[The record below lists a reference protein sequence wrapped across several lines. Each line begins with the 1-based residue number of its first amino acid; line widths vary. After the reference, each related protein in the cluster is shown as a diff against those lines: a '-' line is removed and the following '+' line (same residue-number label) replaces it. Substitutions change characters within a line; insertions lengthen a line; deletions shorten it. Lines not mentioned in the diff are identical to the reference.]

1 MGGASATYADSIL
14 VGKLSDR
21 DHLKEL
27 GINGK
32 IILKCMFKKSN
43 GVGHGL
49 DCGGSGYGQVA
60 GVCECG
66 NEPLGSIKCG
76 EFLD

>member
-32 IILKCMFKKSN
+32 IILT
-43 GVGHGL
+43 H
-49 DCGGSGYGQVA
+49 CGRVTEISVFNTVNSVHLQVLLSA
-60 GVCECG
+60 TPQGGTFPEVSH
-66 NEPLGSIKCG
+66 LKHY
-76 EFLD
+76 